1 MNEVKKPK
9 KPLMIYYALVLIVL
23 LLINMLLVPYLAE
36 KQVKEVDYGTFM
48 EMTENKEIGQVEI
61 SDNEILFTDK
71 SGNNYYK
78 TGVISDDRAG
88 GSAVSVRRDSSP
100 AKSFEADVTAA
111 ESAAHLD
118 PADLVIFVG
127 LGQWMSKK
135 LMRARWAAPTP

>member
-78 TGVISDDRAG
+78 TGVISDDGLVDRLYR
-88 GSAVSVRRDSSP
+88 VRRTVLQRDRS
-100 AKSFEADVTAA
+100 ADVTAD

-118 PADLVIFVG
+118 PADGDLYRPGTVDVQKAHAEDG
-127 LGQWMSKK
+127 
-135 LMRARWAAPTP
+135 RHATP